1 MAAEERLQEHRQVRG
16 TWISCPL
23 KVIAGIRVAISGR
36 FSERVE
42 LMLDLQRHNIA
53 RRHFRVGIVIREPLR
68 WICNDDFSNPKPIEA
83 CNTGTRL
90 SALTAARRALQ
101 LPRPVGLL
109 KSPRL
114 QARHYM
120 RDLPSGG

>member
-1 MAAEERLQEHRQVRG
+1 MAAEERLQGHRQVRG

-53 RRHFRVGIVIREPLR
+53 RRHLRVGIVIREPLR
-68 WICNDDFSNPKPIEA
+68 WICNDDFSNPEA
-83 CNTGTRL
+83 YRSMQHRTRL

-101 LPRPVGLL
+101 YPRPVGLL

-114 QARHYM
+114 
-120 RDLPSGG
+120 